1 MILLNNQKIEKMENS
16 HMEKS
21 YEWIVSAIQSSNNPF
36 HVECCRKLI
45 ELFTAKFNDS
55 IKEGELSLMLHDKS
69 NNINYI

>member
-1 MILLNNQKIEKMENS
+1 MENS

-36 HVECCRKLI
+36 HIDGCRKLI
-45 ELFTAKFNDS
+45 ELFMAKFNDS
-55 IKEGELSLMLHDKS
+55 QRESELSLMLFDKS

>member
-1 MILLNNQKIEKMENS
+1 MEIS

-36 HVECCRKLI
+36 HIDGCRKLI
-45 ELFTAKFNDS
+45 ELFNAKYNDP
-55 IKEGELSLMLHDKS
+55 IKEGELSLMLHDKT